1 MAATTTNEKIS
12 LQHDE
17 EIVDAIRVRL
27 TINRM
32 IAQDGRLYL
41 TNHRILFSPVGL
53 LDRAVGAGE
62 IAIFHPH
69 VQSIEVKGELL
80 SIQSRARI
88 YRFTGKQVALFA
100 EQAEHLR
107 QGTDS
112 TTSTA
117 QRTAAAKATTSVTS
131 GTCPT
136 CRKEIHSDFIFCP
149 YCQEQLISPVC
160 GVCHRPVES
169 AWTFCPTCR
178 CAIL

>member
-1 MAATTTNEKIS
+1 MAATSVNEKIS

-17 EIVDAIRVRL
+17 EIVDAIRVRF
-27 TINRM
+27 TINRV

-41 TNHRILFSPVGL
+41 TNHRILFSPIGV
-53 LDRAVGAGE
+53 LDRVVGAGE

-69 VQSIEVKGELL
+69 VQRIDVQGEQL

-100 EQAEHLR
+100 EQAERLR
-107 QGTDS
+107 EGTGS
-112 TTSTA
+112 TTSA
-117 QRTAAAKATTSVTS
+117 PPRASANEATVTS

-136 CRKEIHSDFIFCP
+136 CEKEIRSDFIFCP

-160 GVCHRPVES
+160 GNCHRLVEES
-169 AWTFCPTCR
+169 WTFCPTCR

>member
-1 MAATTTNEKIS
+1 MAVTMVNEKIS

-17 EIVDAIRVRL
+17 EIVDAIRVRFA
-27 TINRM
+27 INRV

-41 TNHRILFSPVGL
+41 TNHRILFSPVGV

-69 VQSIEVKGELL
+69 VQSIEVQGDQL

-100 EQAEHLR
+100 EQAER
-107 QGTDS
+107 VREGGGN
-112 TTSTA
+112 TTSTPA
-117 QRTAAAKATTSVTS
+117 RPSAKETTVTT

-136 CRKEIHSDFIFCP
+136 CEKEIRSDFIFCP

-160 GVCHRPVES
+160 GNCHRPVEQS
-169 AWTFCPTCR
+169 WTFCPTCR